1 MTETNLTAYC
11 VRCKTMRPLADE
23 QPVFLA
29 NGRAATRG
37 RCPECGT
44 TLTRIGSTD
53 AHASL
58 PKPEPS
64 STPKPAR
71 APKLAGPGPAPSE
84 VSAPLTQPVQAYCVK
99 CKTMRPMA
107 DGRAIFMANARPAA
121 EGRCPECGT
130 RLFKIGVTPDH
141 EGLPQPV
148 ALERADAKGAKSAKR
163 KPSDRADAKVPKST
177 KREVSKTASPASA
190 SKQATAG
197 KPARAGKSEAADG
210 HAKGRSTGAGRR
222 SHGGP
227 LHGTKLVIVESPAKA
242 RTVGRF
248 LGRDYD
254 VRASVGHV
262 RDLLRSQLSVDIEG
276 GFVPRYRVPDDKK
289 AVVKDLK
296 AAAAD
301 AREVYLATDPDREG
315 EAIAWHLLQAAEI
328 PEERAHRVVF
338 HEITR
343 NAIAEAFRHSRDID
357 MELVDAQQARRI
369 LDRLVGYQISPLLWD
384 RVKSRLSAG
393 RVQSVALRLIV
404 EREREI
410 QAFVHVEYWS
420 LDAELAQQTTRD
432 QQPRP
437 SFLARLV
444 RIRGQEA
451 DLKNEQDSQA
461 VVRDLEGAAYAVS
474 NVKRGER
481 RRRPNPPFTTSTL
494 QQDAS
499 NRLGMAAS
507 RTMRV
512 AQDLYEGIDIGEGG
526 GPVGLITYM
535 RTDSVNVAKEA
546 QDEAR
551 QLILEQFGP
560 EYVPSEPNVFKSR
573 AKNAQEA
580 HEAIRPTSVSRSPAA
595 LRDRLSAEQ
604 FRVYE
609 LIWRRFVASQMA
621 AAIYDT
627 LTVEVAAGQPGAAE
641 KPYLFRASGS
651 TIRFPGFLAV
661 YAGGAAGPQENAA
674 GEKDGG
680 SDAEASNGRNG
691 RNGSDQ
697 ARGDGDGG
705 EGQTDASADATQQ
718 QTNIPNL
725 AVGELLDLL
734 RLIPEQHFTQPPPRY
749 TEASLVKALEEYGI
763 GRPSTYAAII
773 STILERNY
781 VERSEKKLIPTDLGF
796 TVNDLLVKY
805 FDSVFNVGFT
815 AQMEESLDSISRGES
830 EMTPVLRQFYDFF
843 EPQLQNA
850 ERTMEKV
857 SLEPEKTGELCPEDG
872 GELVIKQGRYGRFV
886 GCSNYPACR
895 FTKPLVAKLGVLC
908 PKDKGEIVERRTRQ
922 GRVFYGCANYPACD
936 WTSWKRPV
944 SQPCPQCG
952 SLMVLAA
959 KDTAEC
965 TVCGARVKL

>member
-1 MTETNLTAYC
+1 MTEPNLTAYC
-11 VRCKTMRPLADE
+11 VRCKTMRPLADAA
-23 QPVFLA
+23 PVFLT

-44 TLTRIGSTD
+44 ALTRLGATP
-53 AHASL
+53 AHEGL
-58 PKPEPS
+58 PKPDPAAVA
-64 STPKPAR
+64 KPAR
-71 APKLAGPGPAPSE
+71 ARKAAPSGPAPSE
-84 VSAPLTQPVQAYCVK
+84 VFAPLTRPVEAYCVK
-99 CKTMRPMA
+99 CKTMRSLA
-107 DGRAIFMANARPAA
+107 DGRAVFMANARPAA

-130 RLFKIGVTPDH
+130 RLFKIGATPDH

-148 ALERADAKGAKSAKR
+148 AQGREGAKAPSTRAPSAKAAKRLEHEGARAPAKGAKT
-163 KPSDRADAKVPKST
+163 PSTRARST
-177 KREVSKTASPASA
+177 KA
-190 SKQATAG
+190 
-197 KPARAGKSEAADG
+197 
-210 HAKGRSTGAGRR
+210 AKGEGAKEQGEGRR
-222 SHGGP
+222 AHGSAAVHGRP

-254 VRASVGHV
+254 VRASIGHV

-289 AVVKDLK
+289 SVVKDLK
-296 AAAAD
+296 AAAAE
-301 AREVYLATDPDREG
+301 AREIYLATDPDREG

-328 PEERAHRVVF
+328 PAERAHRVVF

-343 NAIAEAFRHSRDID
+343 NAIGEAFRHSRDID

-404 EREREI
+404 EREREV
-410 QAFVHVEYWS
+410 QAFVPVEYWS
-420 LDAELAQQTTRD
+420 VDAELAQQTTRR

-451 DLKNEQDSQA
+451 DLKNEQDSVA
-461 VVRDLEGAAYAVS
+461 VVRDLEGATYSVG

-512 AQDLYEGIDIGEGG
+512 AQDLYEGIDTGEGG

-535 RTDSVNVAKEA
+535 RTDSVNVSKEA

-551 QLILEQFGP
+551 ALIQQQYGP
-560 EYVPSEPNVFKSR
+560 EYVPAEPNVFKSR

-580 HEAIRPTSVSRSPAA
+580 HEAIRPTSVDRSPAA
-595 LRDRLSAEQ
+595 LRDRLTAEQ
-604 FRVYE
+604 FRLYE

-627 LTVEVAAGQPGAAE
+627 LTVDVEAGPPAGE
-641 KPYLFRASGS
+641 RPYLFRASGS
-651 TIRFPGFLAV
+651 TVRFPGFLAV
-661 YAGGAAGPQENAA
+661 YTGGAAGPQENGGGDKDAA
-674 GEKDGG
+674 DT
-680 SDAEASNGRNG
+680 SANGRGG
-691 RNGSDQ
+691 RSGPDRSRAN
-697 ARGDGDGG
+697 GDGG
-705 EGQTDASADATQQ
+705 DADGSTDAAADVTQQ

-725 AVGELLDLL
+725 TVGELLDLL
-734 RLIPEQHFTQPPPRY
+734 RLLPEQHFTQPPPRY

-773 STILERNY
+773 STILERAY

-805 FDSVFNVGFT
+805 FDAVFNVGFT

-857 SLEPEKTGELCPEDG
+857 SVEPEKTGELCPEDG

-886 GCSNYPACR
+886 GCSNYPTCR

-922 GRVFYGCANYPACD
+922 GRIFYGCANYPACD
-936 WTSWKRPV
+936 WTSWKKPLG
-944 SQPCPQCG
+944 QPCPNCEG
-952 SLMVLAA
+952 LMVLAA

-965 TVCGARVKL
+965 TVCGARVKV

>member
-1 MTETNLTAYC
+1 M
-11 VRCKTMRPLADE
+11 
-23 QPVFLA
+23 
-29 NGRAATRG
+29 
-37 RCPECGT
+37 
-44 TLTRIGSTD
+44 
-53 AHASL
+53 
-58 PKPEPS
+58 
-64 STPKPAR
+64 
-71 APKLAGPGPAPSE
+71 
-84 VSAPLTQPVQAYCVK
+84 
-99 CKTMRPMA
+99 
-107 DGRAIFMANARPAA
+107 
-121 EGRCPECGT
+121 
-130 RLFKIGVTPDH
+130 
-141 EGLPQPV
+141 
-148 ALERADAKGAKSAKR
+148 
-163 KPSDRADAKVPKST
+163 
-177 KREVSKTASPASA
+177 
-190 SKQATAG
+190 
-197 KPARAGKSEAADG
+197 
-210 HAKGRSTGAGRR
+210 
-222 SHGGP
+222 
-227 LHGTKLVIVESPAKA
+227 
-242 RTVGRF
+242 
-248 LGRDYD
+248 
-254 VRASVGHV
+254 
-262 RDLLRSQLSVDIEG
+262 RDLLRSQLSVDIEN
-276 GFVPRYRVPDDKK
+276 GFAPRYRVPDDKK

-296 AAAAD
+296 AAAAE

-315 EAIAWHLLQAAEI
+315 EAIAWHLMEAAEI
-328 PEERAHRVVF
+328 PQERVHRVVF

-343 NAIAEAFRHSRDID
+343 NAIADAFRHSRDID

-410 QAFVHVEYWS
+410 QAFVPVEYWS
-420 LDAELAQQTTRD
+420 LDAELAQQTSRG

-451 DLKNEQDSQA
+451 DLKNQDDAGA
-461 VVRDLEGAAYAVS
+461 VLRELDGAAYEVA
-474 NVKRGER
+474 NVRRGER

-535 RTDSVNVAKEA
+535 RTDSVNVATEA
-546 QDEAR
+546 QEEAR
-551 QLILEQFGP
+551 RLILEQFGP
-560 EYVPSEPNVFKSR
+560 EFVPAEPNVFKSR

-580 HEAIRPTSVSRSPAA
+580 HEAVRPTSVMRSPAA
-595 LRDRLSAEQ
+595 LRDKLSAEQ
-604 FRVYE
+604 FRLYE

-627 LTVEVAAGQPGAAE
+627 LTVEVAAGQPLGAE

-651 TIRFPGFLAV
+651 TVRFSGFLAV
-661 YAGGAAGPQENAA
+661 YSGGAAGPQENGGAD
-674 GEKDGG
+674 KDA
-680 SDAEASNGRNG
+680 DADASNGRNG
-691 RNGSDQ
+691 RNGQDRSRTNGEGD
-697 ARGDGDGG
+697 AGDGRI
-705 EGQTDASADATQQ
+705 DANVDATQQ
-718 QTNIPNL
+718 QTNIPNVT
-725 AVGELLDLL
+725 VGELLDLL

-773 STILERNY
+773 STILERKY
-781 VERSEKKLIPTDLGF
+781 VERSEKKLVPTELGF

-805 FDSVFNVGFT
+805 FDTVFNVGFT
-815 AQMEESLDSISRGES
+815 AQMEEQLDSISRGES
-830 EMTPVLRQFYDFF
+830 EMTPVLRQFYDLF

-857 SLEPEKTGELCPEDG
+857 SLEPEKTGELCPDDG

-908 PKDKGEIVERRTRQ
+908 PKDRGEIVERRTRQ

-936 WTSWKRPV
+936 WTSWKRPIP
-944 SQPCPQCG
+944 QPCPQCSG
-952 SLMVLAA
+952 LMVLAA